1 MNFPLPS
8 DKGKQI
14 LRILAHKKRL
24 IPAHLRKVW
33 VQGCRGIGKNLGF
46 AAVKFGGPVALGFYC
61 CSRLH
66 LRAWPPAPK

>member
-8 DKGKQI
+8 DKRKQI
-14 LRILAHKKRL
+14 LRILAHKKGSYRL
-24 IPAHLRKVW
+24 ICERVW